1 MRLTQ
6 PITLDEGVLA
16 TTVPDKP
23 QPLNFT
29 PSLHGELSRSTGD
42 TPRPLYIAPLA
53 TYLGSRIKGHD
64 KEGNWLI
71 LSIISDMW

>member
-6 PITLDEGVLA
+6 PITLDKGVLA
-16 TTVPDKP
+16 STIPNKP
-23 QPLNFT
+23 QPLNIT
-29 PSLHGELSRSTGD
+29 PSLRGESLRSTGD
-42 TPRPLYIAPLA
+42 IPKPLYIALLA
-53 TYLGSRIKGHD
+53 TYLGPHIKGHD